1 MSPGY
6 RWLIK
11 WARTVHLY
19 LTLFALALLLLFAVT
34 GFMLNHEDWFVTREP
49 TTRTVEGRISQKVLE
64 PLDKLAVVEALRKDF
79 GAVGAVD
86 DFTENEDDV
95 RVSFK
100 RPGTQIV
107 AEIKRDSG
115 EGSATFSSTG
125 LAGILVDLHR
135 GKSTGEVWP
144 WIIDGLCVVILFVAV
159 TGLILWFS
167 LRARGRYGIVVIGL
181 GIALGL
187 GVYFYLIP

>member
-6 RWLIK
+6 RWLLK

-34 GFMLNHEDWFVTREP
+34 GFMLNHEDWFVSREP
-49 TTRTVEGRISQKVLE
+49 HTRTVDGKIPQQLLE
-64 PLDKLAVVEALRKDF
+64 PLDKLGVVESLRMDF
-79 GAVGAVD
+79 GAVGAVND
-86 DFTENEDDV
+86 LTENEDEV
-95 RVSFK
+95 RVTFK
-100 RPGTQIV
+100 RPGTEV
-107 AEIKRDSG
+107 VVEIKRDSG
-115 EGSATFSSTG
+115 DTTATFSSTG

-167 LRARGRYGIVVIGL
+167 LRARGRYGFVVLGL
-181 GIALGL
+181 GVALGV